1 LRLLV
6 GLLSLLAFAGTA
18 RRASADPGPLEV
30 VVEIDAESDRLLD
43 ARLTRR
49 LIGLELKEVDVPAP
63 PAALPGS
70 VQRSLFVRVRGDS
83 GHRLRVELWEHGVF
97 HGARVVTVTP
107 GGSRYL
113 RAQRIAL
120 VAADLAR
127 RLRQERLRQ
136 VREQEHARS
145 RSGIAPPGARAALA
159 PPRARL
165 RSRALGALVGPG
177 DLGFAGPGLG
187 GELVLGRAK
196 VELGAAW
203 LFGMAPSVAGSPRAE
218 WLELSIAP
226 SYSAPISPRFDL
238 YLGLRLAAATVHLTD
253 ISGLDRIAAQHDTW
267 SARAAGELGFEYRL
281 TPKVSLRGGPEF
293 GSVLRRMIV
302 TDRRGAD
309 HRLGGLWL
317 GLALGVSLDP
327 AAPRLRPQP
336 EPGSARA
343 RRATGSRTDP
353 PL

>member
-1 LRLLV
+1 
-6 GLLSLLAFAGTA
+6 
-18 RRASADPGPLEV
+18 
-30 VVEIDAESDRLLD
+30 VVEIDAESERLLD

-63 PAALPGS
+63 PTALPGS
-70 VQRSLFVRVRGDS
+70 PERSLFVRVRGDT

-97 HGARVVTVTP
+97 HGARVVNVTP

-145 RSGIAPPGARAALA
+145 QSDLAPPGAAAELDR
-159 PPRARL
+159 PRARL
-165 RSRALGALVGPG
+165 HARAVGALVGPG
-177 DLGFAGPGLG
+177 DLDLAGPELG
-187 GELVLGRAK
+187 GELVLWGRAR
-196 VELGAAW
+196 VGLGAAW
-203 LFGMAPSVAGSPRAE
+203 LFGVAPRMPGLPRAQ

-226 SYSAPISPRFDL
+226 GYSAPLSRRLDL
-238 YLGLRLAAATVHLTD
+238 YAGLKVSAAAVHLAT
-253 ISGLDRIAAQHDTW
+253 SSAVDRIPGEHDTW
-267 SARAAGELGFEYRL
+267 SARAGAELGAEVHLSRV
-281 TPKVSLRGGPEF
+281 VSLRGGPEV
-293 GSVLRRMIV
+293 GSVLRRV
-302 TDRRGAD
+302 VATDRFGGD

-317 GLALGVSLDP
+317 GLGLGVSLDP
-327 AAPRLRPQP
+327 AAPAARRDRTHP
-336 EPGSARA
+336 EPAGAG
-343 RRATGSRTDP
+343 RATGSRSGP